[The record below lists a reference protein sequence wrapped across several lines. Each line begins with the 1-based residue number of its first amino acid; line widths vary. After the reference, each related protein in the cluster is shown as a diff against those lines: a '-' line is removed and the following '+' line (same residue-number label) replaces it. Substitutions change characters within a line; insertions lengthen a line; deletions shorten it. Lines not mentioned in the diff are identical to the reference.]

1 MVVMQ
6 IPVFGRSSAWEGSLG
21 AGLFGSASA
30 VFPRVR
36 PVGVRQSSVLSL
48 DAEQMVAIDKPAS
61 NLLIEVRSGS
71 VWLTQAGCTQDV
83 VLRAGDAFT
92 PQGDGKLIVTALE
105 TSSVKIAVLE

>member
-6 IPVFGRSSAWEGSLG
+6 IPVVGRSSAWEGSRG
-21 AGLFGSASA
+21 GGLFGLGAA

-36 PVGVRQSSVLSL
+36 PVGVRQSSILSL

-71 VWLTQAGCTQDV
+71 VWLTQTGCMQDV
-83 VLRAGDAFT
+83 VLRTGDAFT
-92 PQGDGKLIVTALE
+92 PQGDGKLIITAME
-105 TSSVKIAVLE
+105 TSAVKVAVLE